1 MATLQKQARALGDP
15 TRHAIFRYVARSEE
29 SVDVAEL
36 TELFR
41 LNTNAIRQHLAKL
54 LEVGLI
60 TETTARPGRPG
71 RPRLLYDIAPGVE
84 SRWGV
89 TGPYEQLTLLLAE
102 IVRTGALPVEVGR
115 SAGRAMTTS
124 GVAGGDG
131 VRRVADAMVR
141 QGFEPEVLRQ
151 SDGAEI
157 VLRACPWATTALA
170 DPDIV
175 CELHRGMV
183 EGLVEGTDSSLED
196 LARENPRRAG
206 CHLLVHREP
215 DSDERDR
222 WASPVGGS

>member
-41 LNTNAIRQHLAKL
+41 MNMNAIRQHLAKL

-71 RPRLLYDIAPGVE
+71 RPRLLYAIAPGVE

-102 IVRTGALPVEVGR
+102 VVRTGARPVDVGR

-124 GVAGGDG
+124 GAVGGDG
-131 VRRVADAMVR
+131 VRRVTDAMVR
-141 QGFEPEVLRQ
+141 QGFEPEVARQ
-151 SDGAEI
+151 GDGADI
-157 VLRACPWATTALA
+157 TFRTCPWATTALA

-175 CELHRGMV
+175 CELHRGIAD
-183 EGLVEGTDSSLED
+183 GLAEGTDSSIDD
-196 LARENPRRAG
+196 LLRANPRQAGCRLLVRREAAREAP
-206 CHLLVHREP
+206 
-215 DSDERDR
+215 
-222 WASPVGGS
+222 

>member
-41 LNTNAIRQHLAKL
+41 LNMNAIRQHLAKL

-71 RPRLLYDIAPGVE
+71 RPRLLYAIAPGVE

-89 TGPYEQLTLLLAE
+89 TGPYEQLSLLLAE
-102 IVRTGALPVEVGR
+102 VVRTGARPIDVGR
-115 SAGRAMTTS
+115 TAGRDITTS
-124 GVAGGDG
+124 AAAGRDG
-131 VRRVADAMVR
+131 VRKATDGMVR
-141 QGFEPEVLRQ
+141 QGFEPEVVRRG
-151 SDGAEI
+151 DRADI
-157 VLRACPWATTALA
+157 VLRTCPWATTAQS

-175 CELHRGMV
+175 CEIHRGIA
-183 EGLVEGTDSSLED
+183 EGLVEGTDSSIVD
-196 LARENPRRAG
+196 LVRENPRRAG
-206 CHLLVHREP
+206 CRLVVHRE
-215 DSDERDR
+215 RDR
-222 WASPVGGS
+222 GADREAP